1 MNIDPKNIACF
12 GFTLPRKDS
21 WYVLLHSVVDNG
33 WKSIDETIFEKT
45 LNDGKLYGQ
54 LRALII

>member
-12 GFTLPRKDS
+12 GFTLPRKNS
-21 WYVLLHSVVDNG
+21 WYVLLHSVADNG

-45 LNDGKLYGQ
+45 LNDNVKSSY
-54 LRALII
+54 